1 MKVDGAFV
9 STFLIVAFSLI
20 SWLFTQAQ
28 ARTKSQRAEL
38 RHRRKFDLE
47 KNLYIF
53 GLEKSLTSNG
63 ILPPSKTKEFMDAE
77 EEDKE
82 W

>member
-1 MKVDGAFV
+1 MKIDGTFV
-9 STFLIVAFSLI
+9 STFLIIVFSLI

-53 GLEKSLTSNG
+53 GLEKSLTTNG
-63 ILPPSKTKEFMDAE
+63 INTPEKTKEFKEAE